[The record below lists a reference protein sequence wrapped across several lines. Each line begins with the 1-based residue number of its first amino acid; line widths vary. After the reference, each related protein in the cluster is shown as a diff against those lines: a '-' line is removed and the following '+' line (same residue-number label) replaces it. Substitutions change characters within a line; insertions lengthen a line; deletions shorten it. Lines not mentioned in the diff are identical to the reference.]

1 MADDDLRS
9 LVHEICG
16 GSEGT
21 RSRNLSRHQAEK
33 AYSALLEGKG
43 TATQVAAIFVA
54 MRCRGLAGEEL
65 AGFAVAARARVR
77 FPALP
82 EGAVV
87 ISTSRLGKSRH
98 PLVALASA
106 SAAASCGVPVLVQ
119 AAPHA
124 GGAGVTVG
132 DVWQRLGGELHADPD
147 RAADCLRRLNLG
159 FWQPTAADPGWERLL
174 AIENEI
180 GLRCAPDTVAKL
192 LAPPGCRLMV
202 PARGGPVLGLASEAL
217 TILGH
222 RNALIVQGVEGS
234 IDPWVSDQTRGLCID
249 DGVRTPLRLHPA
261 DLVLECGA
269 EPAQMHEDRLEA
281 SVVATQQALMGVP
294 GAAYH
299 AALIG
304 AALIVRLGGL
314 TRDMASAVGAARD
327 VFESG
332 AAHHRLEQLGDC

>member
-1 MADDDLRS
+1 MADDDLRR
-9 LVHEICG
+9 LVQEVSG
-16 GSEGT
+16 GIEES
-21 RSRNLSRHQAEK
+21 RPRNLSRNQAEK
-33 AYSALLEGKG
+33 VYSALLEGKG
-43 TATQVAAIFVA
+43 TDTQVAAIYVA
-54 MRCRGLAGEEL
+54 LRCRGLTGEEL
-65 AGFAVAARARVR
+65 AGFASAARARVS
-77 FPALP
+77 FPVLP

-98 PLVALASA
+98 PLLALASA
-106 SAAASCGVPVLVQ
+106 AAAASCGVPVLVQ
-119 AAPHA
+119 ASPHA
-124 GGAGVTVG
+124 EGAGVTVG
-132 DVWQRLGGELHADPD
+132 DLWKRLGGELHGDPE

-159 FWQPTAADPGWERLL
+159 FWQPTAADPGWQRLL
-174 AIENEI
+174 AVENEI

-192 LAPPGCRLMV
+192 LAPPGCRLLV

-234 IDPWVSDQTRGLCID
+234 LDPWVSDQTRGLCID

-261 DLVLECGA
+261 DLVLECGS

-281 SVVATQQALMGVP
+281 SVVATNQALMGVP

-314 TRDMASAVGAARD
+314 ARDMASAVGAARE

-332 AAHHRLEQLGDC
+332 SAHRRLEQLGGC